1 MGDEQVIVR
10 NEWPEDGEYGDI
22 IKLLHRIGDTIALA
36 AEVTNEEAKKTLFTS
51 ATILIDDCKNAI
63 QSRVQVEPVI
73 TEDDD

>member
-1 MGDEQVIVR
+1 MSDEQVIVR